1 MHELEIFRYA
11 LFPRGANY
19 SDADFKK
26 RVDDSKYE
34 IKVLLGDTGKSIDYS
49 ITYKYSNDQDYL
61 WLVAVATHAI
71 QRPMHLFSED
81 ETITEFVLRIQE
93 RVSSLPVILNSIVL
107 EIDAHRFGANSLIS
121 ENKSLVS
128 LVLKRSGKH
137 QKIELNGKVQEVLFP
152 ECNPFKYE
160 PEPRL
165 IKFKI
170 NSLSKYM
177 AEIYEIEDPCSAI
190 SASAKMPLIF
200 GADNFHQE
208 VFNRLAD
215 RLYREIQM
223 QLIVYAKIK
232 ILDSCPVEYHFYSE
246 IMRSK

>member
-19 SDADFKK
+19 FDADLKK

-34 IKVLLGDTGKSIDYS
+34 INVLLGDTGKSSDYS
-49 ITYKYSNDQDYL
+49 IMYKYSNGQDYL

-71 QRPMHLFSED
+71 QRPLNLFSEV
-81 ETITEFVLRIQE
+81 ETITEFALRIQE

-107 EIDAHRFGANSLIS
+107 EVDACRFGAYSLIS
-121 ENKSLVS
+121 ENKPLVS
-128 LVLKRSGKH
+128 LVIKRSGKH

-152 ECNPFKYE
+152 ECDQFKHE

-177 AEIYEIEDPCSAI
+177 AEIYEIEDPCSVF
-190 SASAKMPLIF
+190 SGSAKMPLIF

-215 RLYREIQM
+215 RLYRVIQM

-246 IMRSK
+246 VMRSK